1 MLQRVRYLFVVLV
14 TLFVMFRTTWSGGIL
29 FGINMLFH
37 DFHLSCELL
46 FMKLSLL
53 KISSCD
59 MVLFRL
65 SDTNFIGVIGKM
77 LITYSLIA
85 QSLIACGLIYAL
97 DVSFP
102 FAIVLGVSTIS
113 WLSNLSGDRSLK
125 YVLTRLM
132 RISPTP

>member
-1 MLQRVRYLFVVLV
+1 
-14 TLFVMFRTTWSGGIL
+14 
-29 FGINMLFH
+29 
-37 DFHLSCELL
+37 
-46 FMKLSLL
+46 
-53 KISSCD
+53 

-85 QSLIACGLIYAL
+85 QSLITCGLIYAP